1 MYHKNPVIPII
12 IVPLFMAS
20 AVCAFGVTHLFQW
33 LPRPRLARQFALCMV
48 CHIVNYHSRGRAD
61 ADYVE
66 LSRPGDRH
74 FTHRAPRCCTAP
86 QQDRVQVHRQAHRS
100 YHAVLNR
107 DPAASY
113 HYVMSWSSTHLS
125 SHLVSSRSSGSH
137 DRAGLQLLVIA
148 EFGDVST
155 PRNILLFHRGAD
167 KQTSQVAYFHAV
179 PRVYPICLLMLLNAR
194 FDRRCQQLREARVY
208 VSALI
213 QTPLVPLSST
223 ARTDA
228 GTGCIQVTCRG
239 SIEAEQVHGAEHDPA
254 TLEGHHSSTTRIL
267 VDRVVTTV
275 VVRLSFYSAWM
286 LSG

>member
-33 LPRPRLARQFALCMV
+33 LPLPRLARQFALCMV

-100 YHAVLNR
+100 YHAVLHR

-113 HYVMSWSSTHLS
+113 HYVCLGPLRISPL
-125 SHLVSSRSSGSH
+125 
-137 DRAGLQLLVIA
+137 
-148 EFGDVST
+148 
-155 PRNILLFHRGAD
+155 ILYRQGA
-167 KQTSQVAYFHAV
+167 QAH
-179 PRVYPICLLMLLNAR
+179 M
-194 FDRRCQQLREARVY
+194 
-208 VSALI
+208 
-213 QTPLVPLSST
+213 
-223 ARTDA
+223 
-228 GTGCIQVTCRG
+228 TGPG
-239 SIEAEQVHGAEHDPA
+239 
-254 TLEGHHSSTTRIL
+254 
-267 VDRVVTTV
+267 
-275 VVRLSFYSAWM
+275 YSCW
-286 LSG
+286 